1 MAVSRTMQLPNN
13 YIYLYHIDKWL
24 VLPEYP
30 DSVMDKMESTFSQ
43 QNALSRTAPVF
54 TYSNSGP
61 RSVQISLH
69 LHRDMMD
76 DVNYDTSNLRVEIDE
91 DYVDALIRNLQAI
104 ALPSYSVASKMVNP
118 PMVAV
123 KLGEEIFVKGVVTG
137 GVSIE
142 YQKPIMEGNRYSQVN
157 LSFTVYETDPFDA
170 ESVSK
175 LGSFRGIT
183 SQFKDGIYKS
193 SN

>member
-1 MAVSRTMQLPNN
+1 MAVSGMVQLPNN

-24 VLPEYP
+24 VIPEYP
-30 DSVMDKMESTFSQ
+30 ESVSDKVESTFAQ

-54 TYSNSGP
+54 TYSYSGP
-61 RSVQISLH
+61 RSVQINLR

-76 DVNYDTSNLRVEIDE
+76 DVNYDVSNLKVEIDE

-123 KLGEEIFVKGVVTG
+123 KLGEEIFVKGVVIG
-137 GVSIE
+137 GVSLT
-142 YQKPIMEGNRYSQVN
+142 YQPPILEGGRYALVE
-157 LSFTVYETDPFDA
+157 LSFTVFETTPFDA

>member
-1 MAVSRTMQLPNN
+1 MAVAKSMQLPNN

-30 DSVMDKMESTFSQ
+30 DSVSDKMQSNFQST
-43 QNALSRTAPVF
+43 NALSRTAPVF

-61 RSVQISLH
+61 RSVQIQLH

-76 DVNYDTSNLRVEIDE
+76 DVNYDTSNLKVEIDE
-91 DYVDALIRNLQAI
+91 DYVDALIRNLQSI
-104 ALPSYSVASKMVNP
+104 ALPSYSVADKMVNA

-123 KLGEEIFVKGVVTG
+123 KLGEEIFVKGVVIG

-142 YQKPIMEGNRYSQVN
+142 YQKPIMVGNRYAQVN
-157 LSFTVYETDPFDA
+157 LSFEVYETEPFDA
-170 ESVSK
+170 NSVSQ

-193 SN
+193 